1 VVHDHANPRSDE
13 PARPDPIGGKGKL
26 VEADE
31 TVIGGKKRNRA
42 FAKRAPK
49 KHSVMTLVER
59 DGHSYS
65 FHIANVTAKSLRPL
79 IVKIVSRH
87 SRLMTDEGKW
97 YIRLGEEFASHE
109 TVNHAQDEY
118 VRGDVYTNTA
128 ECRFSLMKR
137 AVYGTHHSVSD
148 AHLPRLVRNAAPR
161 PHWGTANR
169 SWPRFVLDIALCPFA
184 NNAQFKRKP
193 PLPWQ

>member
-1 VVHDHANPRSDE
+1 
-13 PARPDPIGGKGKL
+13 

-109 TVNHAQDEY
+109 TVNRRPTISFLSSRSF
-118 VRGDVYTNTA
+118 V
-128 ECRFSLMKR
+128 SLM
-137 AVYGTHHSVSD
+137 
-148 AHLPRLVRNAAPR
+148 
-161 PHWGTANR
+161 
-169 SWPRFVLDIALCPFA
+169 FA
-184 NNAQFKRKP
+184 TIDGSLA
-193 PLPWQ
+193 